1 MLGSDGTEEKG
12 QEVERARRSRW
23 PSRSR
28 LAFLG
33 LVVLASVCGVVVLLR
48 GCAQTEQATVVP
60 GEASTDTA
68 RQTSLRE
75 EETRSVQVV
84 EEPWLVTEERWLK
97 KEMQW
102 TVPED
107 DWLDRHRTKTVD
119 EWLAY
124 VTAREEERREREGLP
139 FSRAELQAAKWDYWG
154 DDEELREWLDRQK
167 ELYRR
172 VGLWNE
178 RFDLWIEQGGDGEKV
193 AAWGREIRRR
203 L

>member
-1 MLGSDGTEEKG
+1 MVASDGRRDQGRQVHE
-12 QEVERARRSRW
+12 ARRSRRLSK
-23 PSRSR
+23 PT

-33 LVVLASVCGVVVLLR
+33 LVVLACVCGVVVLLR
-48 GCAQTEQATVVP
+48 GCGQTEQAPLVP
-60 GEASTDTA
+60 GEASPDA
-68 RQTSLRE
+68 SPQAPRE
-75 EETRSVQVV
+75 EDTESVQVE
-84 EEPWLVTEERWLK
+84 EEPWLVTEERWLR
-97 KEMQW
+97 KEMEW

-107 DWLDRHRTKTVD
+107 QWLDEHRTKAVD
-119 EWLAY
+119 EWLAH
-124 VTAREEERREREGLP
+124 VKLREEERREREGLP
-139 FSRAELQAAKWDYWG
+139 FSAAELQAARWNYRG